1 MLYDPVSGMA
11 YLPDRRDSVCHRSL
25 EVEMRPVSVHME
37 KESLENMKPEN
48 T

>member
-1 MLYDPVSGMA
+1 MLYDPISGMVC
-11 YLPDRRDSVCHRSL
+11 LPGRQDIVCLRLH
-25 EVEMRPVSVHME
+25 EVEMRPANVHME